1 MASCTQVQV
10 LIGSCSRATCVLK
23 TAGYTQPGIHKQS
36 HNTAAHIDSS
46 TMR

>member
-10 LIGSCSRATCVLK
+10 LIGSCSRATYVSK
-23 TAGYTQPGIHKQS
+23 IAGYTQPGIHKQS
-36 HNTAAHIDSS
+36 HSTANHIDSS